1 MGAYQLAIV
10 ASGVFFLNA
19 LLTGVWKY
27 REMAAS
33 PEGVAHVYV
42 DISHRTSLLYAFAC
56 VLLAMFANISQL
68 PAWLEL
74 LAMVMLVS
82 YFALAVIIY
91 MIHGWRKDTDNQMR
105 KPSASLH
112 QAMWS
117 LIAAEIGGFLILFYG
132 VLTALW

>member
-1 MGAYQLAIV
+1 MGAYQLAV
-10 ASGVFFLNA
+10 LASGVFFLNA

-42 DISHRTSLLYAFAC
+42 DIAHRASLLYAFAC

-68 PAWLEL
+68 PGWLEL
-74 LAMVMLVS
+74 LAMILLVT
-82 YFALAVIIY
+82 YFALAIVIY
-91 MIHGWRKDTDNQMR
+91 MVHGYRKDTDNQMR
-105 KPSASLH
+105 KPTRSMH

-117 LIAAEIGGFLILFYG
+117 LIVAEIGGFLILFYG
-132 VLTALW
+132 VLTALF

>member
-1 MGAYQLAIV
+1 MDAFQLAVI

-33 PEGVAHVYV
+33 AEGVAHVYV
-42 DISHRTSLLYAFAC
+42 DIAHRASLQYAFAC

-68 PAWLEL
+68 PGWLEL
-74 LAMVMLVS
+74 LAMVLLVI
-82 YFALAVIIY
+82 YFTIAIAIY
-91 MIHGWRKDTDNQMR
+91 MVHGWRKDTDNQMR
-105 KPSASLH
+105 NPTRSTH

-132 VLTALW
+132 VLTALF